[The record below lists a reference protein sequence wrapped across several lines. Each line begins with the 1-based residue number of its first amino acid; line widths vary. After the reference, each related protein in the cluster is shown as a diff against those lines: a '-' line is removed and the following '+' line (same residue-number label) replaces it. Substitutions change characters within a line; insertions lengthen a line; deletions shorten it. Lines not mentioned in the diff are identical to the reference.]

1 MSGPPADEKKERKN
15 DEAANAIDRPKTIW
29 IKRRKPPE
37 VSPNA
42 SVSPVTMMMI
52 TAMIFETGP
61 SIDWRICWSGCSHG
75 ICVPAARARC
85 ASPTRESE
93 RVASQ
98 MLVSEESLTASPDGL
113 GGRLNA
119 V

>member
-1 MSGPPADEKKERKN
+1 MSAPPANEKKERKN
-15 DEAANAIDRPKTIW
+15 DEAANAIDRPKTTW

-37 VSPNA
+37 GSPNA

-75 ICVPAARARC
+75 MFVPAARAGC
-85 ASPTRESE
+85 AVRSPARGSE
-93 RVASQ
+93 IVTSCLQARLLGRVI
-98 MLVSEESLTASPDGL
+98 LGL
-113 GGRLNA
+113 HD
-119 V
+119 